1 MTTERK
7 LTGWH
12 VFGIFAVAF
21 GVIIAVNVL
30 LAVKAAGS
38 FPGLVVKNSYVA
50 SQTFNDR
57 KAAQVSLGWDL
68 NIGYLND
75 KLVFDFR
82 DQGGQPVQ
90 LGSLDILIGRATNVS
105 DDITAQ
111 PLFNGSTYDY
121 AVPLKDGVW
130 VILVTA
136 KAQDGT
142 LFEQRR
148 ELFVKGS

>member
-1 MTTERK
+1 MTKERK

-12 VFGIFAVAF
+12 VFGIFAAAF
-21 GVIIAVNVL
+21 GVIIAVNVV

-57 KAAQVSLGWDL
+57 KAAQVSLGWNLDVTYR
-68 NIGYLND
+68 NAA
-75 KLVFDFR
+75 LVFDFQ
-82 DQGGQPVQ
+82 DKSGQPVQ
-90 LGSLDILIGRATNVS
+90 LDSLDVLIGRATNVR
-105 DDITAQ
+105 DDIKAQ
-111 PLFNGSTYDY
+111 PLFNGTTYDY
-121 AVPLKDGVW
+121 VVPLKDGVW

-142 LFEQRR
+142 MFEQRR
-148 ELFVKGS
+148 EVFVKGS